1 MSPFGRSKRPAP
13 TDEERRAV
21 EVDLERIRQGGIP
34 LGAEQRLK
42 RLSTASTPFFTSDLS
57 AKEYALA
64 QASGLRP
71 IAQVM
76 GSSVVQRSWLQNQ
89 GVTLANRG
97 ASLANRARDFGA
109 EQLSNQGFNLNN
121 QGWAGAN
128 QGWSVGGQS
137 PNMGY
142 QGLYFSSGEIKSLAE
157 PWNIAR
163 NRAFNRLGEE
173 ASLAAA
179 DGVIGIEMS
188 TDSAHESGNIE
199 LVVFGTAV
207 RDSVPSEWPYLS
219 MCTLSGQ
226 DVDKLRRV
234 GASPRGVVGH
244 TVVYSVQLGSD
255 SAWVMNAG
263 SGLFGGAGARANV
276 EISEIA
282 QGVYDAR
289 DRVMLEVRRQGND
302 LGANCVV
309 VSMLRHTI
317 DHYEYE
323 QNGYKYHYFHVTMH
337 LLGTAIEVGARDPYP
352 TGLSQPMMSINLG
365 S

>member
-1 MSPFGRSKRPAP
+1 MSPFGRPKQPAT
-13 TDEERRAV
+13 TDEERRAA
-21 EVDLERIRQGGIP
+21 EDDLERIRQGSIP

-64 QASGLRP
+64 QASGLKP

-89 GVTLANRG
+89 GVSLANRG
-97 ASLANRARDFGA
+97 VSLANRARDFGT
-109 EQLSNQGFNLNN
+109 EQLNNQGFNFNNN
-121 QGWAGAN
+121 QGFQLGN
-128 QGWSVGGQS
+128 QGLNVG
-137 PNMGY
+137 N
-142 QGLYFSSGEIKSLAE
+142 QGLYYTSGEIRALAE

-163 NRAFNRLGEE
+163 TRAFNRLGEE
-173 ASLAAA
+173 ASLAGA
-179 DGVIGIEMS
+179 DAVIGIEMN
-188 TDSAHESGNIE
+188 TESASESGTTE

-207 RDSVPSEWPYLS
+207 RDSTLSPGEWPYLS

-244 TVVYSVQLGSD
+244 TVVYSVQLGMD
-255 SAWVMNAG
+255 SAWVTNSG
-263 SGLFGGAGARANV
+263 GLFGGGARANV
-276 EISEIA
+276 EITEIS
-282 QGVYDAR
+282 QGIYDAR

-302 LGANCVV
+302 LGANCIL

-317 DHYEYE
+317 EHYEYE
-323 QNGYKYHYFHVTMH
+323 QADYKYHYFHVTMH
-337 LLGTAIEVGARDPYP
+337 FLGTAIAVGVREPFP
-352 TGLSQPMMSINLG
+352 TALSQPMLSISLG